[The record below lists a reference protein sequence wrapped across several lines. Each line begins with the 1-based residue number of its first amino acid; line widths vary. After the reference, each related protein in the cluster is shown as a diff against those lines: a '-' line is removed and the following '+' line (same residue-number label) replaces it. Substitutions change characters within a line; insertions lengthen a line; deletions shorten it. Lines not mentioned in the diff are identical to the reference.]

1 MTADTDNTLLQEFRK
16 RHQEYSQ
23 HAGRFSL
30 ASNLLLTACMLEEG
44 TNPRVEV
51 NSNSVRIYLESG
63 TIYVGDTTFARR
75 VQAVIEAVFREEVA
89 RLTAEQ
95 E

>member
-1 MTADTDNTLLQEFRK
+1 MPADTDNTLLQEFHR
-16 RHQEYSQ
+16 RHQEYSR

-30 ASNLLLTACMLEEG
+30 AGNLLLTACLLEKG
-44 TNPRVEV
+44 TNPLVEV
-51 NSNSVRIYLESG
+51 HGNSVRINLEPG
-63 TIYVGDTTFARR
+63 AIYVGDTAFARR
-75 VQAVIEAVFREEVA
+75 VQAAMAAVFREEVA